1 MREGSRNGAGMDPDS
16 PWTRLPDLAKGPGGL
31 HGSGPG
37 FGGTGLAWVL
47 HGRKG
52 VSKRIPS
59 LLIVADRGCL
69 KRFRLEETPSF
80 GPKAHL
86 LETVRI
92 DAAHGRYRDKFSD
105 QAGAFPTGGTAGQ
118 GNSIG
123 ERMSLETEEE
133 TRIFR
138 RLAAQM
144 SAWLAEHHGAWGFA
158 APAEINGA
166 VLDELEPHLRE
177 RLTINLPSDLIHV
190 EGPRL
195 LQHFTAAA

>member
-1 MREGSRNGAGMDPDS
+1 
-16 PWTRLPDLAKGPGGL
+16 
-31 HGSGPG
+31 
-37 FGGTGLAWVL
+37 
-47 HGRKG
+47 
-52 VSKRIPS
+52 
-59 LLIVADRGCL
+59 LIVADRGCL
-69 KRFRLEETPSF
+69 KLFRLEETPSF
-80 GPKAHL
+80 GRKVHL

-123 ERMSLETEEE
+123 ERMSMETEEE

-138 RLAAQM
+138 HLAVQM

-158 APAEINGA
+158 APPEINA
-166 VLDELEPHLRE
+166 AILKEIDPHLRE
-177 RLTINLPSDLIHV
+177 RLTSNLPSDLIHV

-195 LQHFTAAA
+195 LQHFRAEP